1 MIFNRGCNKHTMIS
15 INKRKSFCPETG
27 LSETSIGL
35 IWRLIR
41 RFKLIVILHL
51 CIRKYHSYLFNVMRL
66 FFLRYNHIFFSS
78 LFFIHNFNT
87 VIIWWDIRYPVFL
100 LTLKVFM
107 WNNIYYMQS
116 ICIIYCTSNWYIFS
130 CSSLI
135 CHGFTKLPSYN
146 VSMLVLSQLGF
157 SS

>member
-1 MIFNRGCNKHTMIS
+1 MPGKQGCQ
-15 INKRKSFCPETG
+15 
-27 LSETSIGL
+27 
-35 IWRLIR
+35 
-41 RFKLIVILHL
+41 KLILAWYGNSLDVSNWLYYAIYVYEN
-51 CIRKYHSYLFNVMRL
+51 IINAYLTYSP
-66 FFLRYNHIFFSS
+66 RYNHIFFCS
-78 LFFIHNFNT
+78 LIFIHNSNT
-87 VIIWWDIRYPVFL
+87 VLIWWNIRYPVFL

>member
-1 MIFNRGCNKHTMIS
+1 MCFRITAINILQLLIFNRGMQKHTMIS
-15 INKRKSFCPETG
+15 INKRKSFCPENRVLRSLFWLDIEAHPTF
-27 LSETSIGL
+27 LINCTTS
-35 IWRLIR
+35 
-41 RFKLIVILHL
+41 
-51 CIRKYHSYLFNVMRL
+51 S
-66 FFLRYNHIFFSS
+66 RYTERCNHIFFSS

-87 VIIWWDIRYPVFL
+87 VIIWWNIRYPVFL

>member
-15 INKRKSFCPETG
+15 INKRKSFCPENRVVRNFYWLDMEAHSTFQINCN
-27 LSETSIGL
+27 TSSMYTKISF
-35 IWRLIR
+35 I
-41 RFKLIVILHL
+41 
-51 CIRKYHSYLFNVMRL
+51 MRL